1 MIRPGDQHAQIPITG
16 AAITAAETTTD
27 RVTVE
32 VNLPPGGPLSGMAA
46 DVRAG
51 LTRPFK
57 ELSPR
62 YFYDEHGSE
71 LFERITELEEY
82 YPTRCEREIL
92 QTGAAEICEAANRP
106 ASLIELGS
114 GSARKTRALLDAM
127 RCAGCLKTYC
137 PVDISEEITRDTAER
152 IAREYEGVN
161 VRGLVCDF
169 EFDLER
175 IPVGGPRVIA
185 LLGGTIGNFA
195 PHQRAGFLRRI
206 SNLLGPGDRFLL
218 GTDLVKEPA
227 ILEAAYNDSKGVTA
241 EFNKNVLAVLNREL
255 GADFDLDSFE
265 HVARW
270 DPENLWMDIRLRSL
284 VNQVVNVSALNML
297 VPFAAG
303 EEMRTE
309 ISTKFLRPGLEGIYA
324 EAGLELTDWWTDAEG
339 LYALSLARSA
349 SSSS

>member
-1 MIRPGDQHAQIPITG
+1 
-16 AAITAAETTTD
+16 
-27 RVTVE
+27 
-32 VNLPPGGPLSGMAA
+32 MAA

-62 YFYDEHGSE
+62 YFYDERGSE
-71 LFERITELEEY
+71 LFEQITELDEY

-92 QTGAAEICEAANRP
+92 ETRAAEICEAANRP

-114 GSARKTRALLDAM
+114 GSARKTRVLLDAM
-127 RCAGCLKTYC
+127 RCAGCLETYC
-137 PVDISEEITRDTAER
+137 PVDISEEITRETAER
-152 IAREYEGVN
+152 IASEFQSIN
-161 VRGLVCDF
+161 VHGLVCDF

-175 IPVGGPRVIA
+175 VPVGGPRVIA
-185 LLGGTIGNFA
+185 LLGGTIGNFT

-206 SNLLGPGDRFLL
+206 SNLLGPDDRFLL
-218 GTDLVKEPA
+218 GTDLVKDQA
-227 ILEAAYNDSKGVTA
+227 TLERAYNDAKGITA
-241 EFNKNVLAVLNREL
+241 EFNQNVLAVLNREL
-255 GADFDLDSFE
+255 AADFDLDSFE

-284 VNQVVNVSALNML
+284 VNQVVEVSALDML

-324 EAGLELTDWWTDAEG
+324 EAGLELTDWWTDSEG
-339 LYALSLARSA
+339 LYALSLARALTGPGPRARARSA
-349 SSSS
+349 GR